1 VIDNNIVLVTGS
13 KVAGRHFSMRLMD
26 IGNVVVTSG
35 NGRKSRVFMYE
46 LS

>member
-1 VIDNNIVLVTGS
+1 
-13 KVAGRHFSMRLMD
+13 MD
-26 IGNVVVTSG
+26 IGIVVVTSG